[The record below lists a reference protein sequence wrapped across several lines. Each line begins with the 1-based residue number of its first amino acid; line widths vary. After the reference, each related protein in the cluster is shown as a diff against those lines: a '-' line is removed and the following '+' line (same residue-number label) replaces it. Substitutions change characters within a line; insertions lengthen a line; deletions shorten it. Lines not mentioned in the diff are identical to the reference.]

1 VTDSPSEPHGSG
13 GHDRLDQAFWDERYR
28 SRPLLWSGRPN
39 LQLVAEVEGLPPG
52 TALDVGAGEGAD
64 AIWLAQ
70 RGWRVTAVDLSPVAL
85 ERAAA
90 HAAEAGPEVA
100 ARIDWQQRDILEWEP
115 PAGRYD
121 LVSTQYLH
129 LPPALRR
136 SFFERLAAS
145 VGPGGTLLVV
155 GHHPSD
161 LQTSVPRPPMPEL
174 FFTGEEVA
182 AALEGPE
189 WEVVADAAVP
199 YEVEDPDGRLVVV
212 HDTVFRARR
221 AH

>member
-1 VTDSPSEPHGSG
+1 MTDSPSEPQGSG

-39 LQLVAEVEGLPPG
+39 RQLVAEVEGLPAG

-64 AIWLAQ
+64 AIWLAR

-85 ERAAA
+85 ERAGA

-100 ARIDWQQRDILEWEP
+100 GRIDWQQRDILEWEP

-136 SFFERLAAS
+136 PFFERLAAS
-145 VGPGGTLLVV
+145 VRPGGTLLVV

-182 AALEGPE
+182 AALDGPE
-189 WEVVADAAVP
+189 WEVVVDAAVP